1 MPHQSAI
8 ADLEIADLYAE
19 LNLGTE
25 AIALYERVVA
35 EFARLKMRAEQ
46 ARACLNYGRAAY
58 AAGDNKTAERQ
69 LKRSLKL
76 FKLEKN
82 NSGQAT
88 AILAH
93 ARLALESGRPA
104 EAIVTLSRA
113 APMIRKSENPRDVPA
128 ANWLEGEANL
138 RAGSFRKAEKKLALS
153 AAGSQRLKLPDLE
166 QASLN
171 SLAKLARATGEAA
184 ESERHFKKAISLIE
198 RLRAPLAAEE
208 FSMSFLASRLD
219 PYDQLARLYLQ
230 NGRVA
235 QAFRTIENGRSRS
248 LLDSM
253 DREGYTETAPD
264 PRKAELAQVRAEL
277 NLYYKRLDRADV
289 DEVDDIR
296 KEVIEREARLSRLTR
311 QIASINLDRTGANGS
326 EKKADVLARLYAH
339 LGKRKTL
346 VEFVVFDGMIS
357 AFVVGRRKIGYFSDL
372 AAVGQVSDLLDE
384 LHFQFGS
391 LRYGA
396 GTLDRFRDEMRERAD
411 RCLEGL
417 YELLLGPIEHLF
429 AGDSLI
435 FVPAEVLH
443 YVPFQAL
450 RDGENYLIERF
461 EVSYAP
467 SASIWARLQKEK
479 EGKIRK
485 PLLMAFADE
494 RIPLVEDEVRKIK
507 EILPRSKCLTGK
519 SAGFSTFA
527 RVAADHDLIHLA
539 CHGQFRPENPMFSS
553 LHMSDGWITVHDI
566 CSQSLK
572 AELVTLSACETG
584 LSKVFAGDEI
594 LGLARGFLTAGASS
608 LIVSLWTVNDKAAGE
623 LMTDLYTFLQRG
635 TPIASSLRD
644 AQLAFIERGEHPY
657 LWSPFVLIG
666 RG

>member
-19 LNLGTE
+19 LNLGAE
-25 AIALYERVVA
+25 AIAIYERVVSA
-35 EFARLKMRAEQ
+35 FARLKMRAEQ

-58 AAGDNKTAERQ
+58 AAGDSKTAERQ

-76 FKLEKN
+76 FTLEKN

-104 EAIVTLSRA
+104 EAIEELNKA
-113 APMIRKSENPRDVPA
+113 APMIRKSENPRDVTA
-128 ANWLEGEANL
+128 ARWLEGEANL
-138 RAGSFRKAEKKLALS
+138 RAGSFRTAEKKLAMS
-153 AAGSQRLKLPDLE
+153 AAESHRLRLPDLE

-171 SLAKLARATGEAA
+171 SLGKLARAKGDHAA
-184 ESERHFKKAISLIE
+184 SEKHFKRAIGLIE
-198 RLRAPLAAEE
+198 RLRAPLASEE

-230 NGRVA
+230 TGRVA

-253 DREGYTETAPD
+253 DRAGNIANTPNS
-264 PRKAELAQVRAEL
+264 RNAELEQVRAEL
-277 NLYYKRLDRADV
+277 NSYYRLLDKADD

-296 KEVIEREARLSRLTR
+296 KEVIRREAKLARLTR
-311 QIASINLDRTGANGS
+311 QIASLNLDKTRSNGGER
-326 EKKADVLARLYAH
+326 EKDVLARLYAH

-346 VEFVVFDGMIS
+346 IEFVVFDGMIS
-357 AFVVGRRKIGYFSDL
+357 AFVVGRSKIAYVSDL
-372 AAVGQVSDLLDE
+372 AAVDRVSALLDD

-391 LRYGA
+391 LRYGVGA
-396 GTLDRFRDEMRERAD
+396 LDRFRDEMRERAD
-411 RCLEGL
+411 SCLERL
-417 YELLLGPIEHLF
+417 YELLLAPLEDLF
-429 AGDSLI
+429 EGDSII
-435 FVPAEVLH
+435 FVPAGVLH

-450 RDGENYLIERF
+450 RDGESYLIERF
-461 EVSYAP
+461 EVGYSP
-467 SASIWARLQKEK
+467 SASIWARLQSEK
-479 EGKIRK
+479 NSSIHK

-507 EILPRSKCLTGK
+507 NILSGSKCLTGE

-527 RVAADHDLIHLA
+527 RVAPGHDLIHLA

-553 LHMSDGWITVHDI
+553 LHMADGWITVHDI

-594 LGLARGFLTAGASS
+594 LGLARGFLTAGARS

-635 TPIASSLRD
+635 TPIASSLRE
-644 AQLAFIERGEHPY
+644 AQLAFIARGEHPY